1 MNGTQRDEQVWRDIQ
16 EWEHDYFT
24 YEPTDFGRTYDKW
37 LSSQLEKLPS
47 EWGGT
52 VSEWID
58 ASLFHIHALIQN
70 SQFQLDTRKRILS
83 EARTFR
89 EDIYEIE
96 DLQKCTIDQLIY
108 MADQEIARNRL
119 TSLAQGGL
127 AGTGGLLLLGS
138 DFPAAVTLGVR
149 SVQSIALHYGFDIQ
163 KPAEM
168 MRSLKVFHM
177 ATLPK
182 KHQGEKWDEL
192 FHELS
197 TTEDHPIFYA
207 GNDEVA
213 DINWLSQPLKQGIKA
228 LAIVMLRKKLVQGI
242 PLFGMALGAA
252 SNYQQSRRITEMAH
266 RFYQKRFLSENR
278 SMTF

>member
-1 MNGTQRDEQVWRDIQ
+1 MNGTVRDEQVWRDI
-16 EWEHDYFT
+16 ESWENDFFT

-37 LSSQLEKLPS
+37 VSSQLERLPS
-47 EWGGT
+47 EWGDK

-58 ASLFHIHALIQN
+58 TSLFHIHAAIQN
-70 SQFQLDTRKRILS
+70 SQFQLDTRQRILS

-108 MADQEIARNRL
+108 MAEQEIARNRL
-119 TSLAQGGL
+119 ASLAQGGL
-127 AGTGGLLLLGS
+127 AGTGGVLLLGS

-182 KHQGEKWDEL
+182 KYQAHKWDEL
-192 FHELS
+192 FHELQ
-197 TTEDHPIFYA
+197 TTEEHPIFYA

-213 DINWLSQPLKQGIKA
+213 DITWLSQPLKQGIKA

-252 SNYQQSRRITEMAH
+252 ANYQQARKITEIAH
-266 RFYQKRFLSENR
+266 RFYQKRFLLENR
-278 SMTF
+278 RL